1 MPHTALLAGLAAL
14 APASLVAYRLWR
26 RRPAAGRDDS
36 APSSR
41 PPRAAEAPARP
52 TFHEAETRFVEMPRS
67 QPYQLLNSAEQVLYQ
82 RLVEAMPNMIVCPQV
97 GLALL
102 AQLRGRQAQAEARTM
117 LGRSVDFVVCREDFS
132 ILAAIELSW
141 PAPEDP
147 RRQAAEAAKREALE
161 KLGLPLIVFRPNDLP
176 DADAISRE
184 IAGAIVRRNQL
195 ESRRNGEAR

>member
-1 MPHTALLAGLAAL
+1 MPNSTLLAGLVAL
-14 APASLVAYRLWR
+14 VPASLVAYRLLR
-26 RRPAAGRDDS
+26 RRPS
-36 APSSR
+36 AERHDGPASSDLSR
-41 PPRAAEAPARP
+41 PSTPPARP
-52 TFHEAETRFVEMPRS
+52 LFQEAETRFVETPRPR
-67 QPYQLLNSAEQVLYQ
+67 PYQLLNSAEQALYH

>member
-1 MPHTALLAGLAAL
+1 MPNSALLAGLAAL
-14 APASLVAYRLWR
+14 VPASLVAYRLLR
-26 RRPAAGRDDS
+26 RRPSAGRHDS
-36 APSSR
+36 PASPDRSR
-41 PPRAAEAPARP
+41 PDDAPARP
-52 TFHEAETRFVEMPRS
+52 LFQEAETRFVETPRPR
-67 QPYQLLNSAEQVLYQ
+67 PYQLLNSAEQTLYH

-102 AQLRGRQAQAEARTM
+102 AQLRGRQAQAEVRTM

-147 RRQAAEAAKREALE
+147 RRQAAEVAKREALE